1 MTMKILVWILL
12 ALSVHL
18 NAEDEDLTC
27 RRSNCACYRLIS
39 RETKERIR
47 GDLRNNNM
55 MRIYP
60 CAPNPQTQRVH
71 VPFSPSL
78 CRTSLEFSNHYNYN
92 FPDFTSDIA
101 MRCSHE
107 LYRQNLSLSQS
118 LSLRGSNDPD
128 AEVNELLSFPFIE
141 LSYSFIYMAD
151 MQFSIHCFNFNLENM
166 STANTPLFD
175 LIPKFDSS
183 GNFLRLVRFEG
194 CPVPDEP
201 FETLFNIINATNVQ
215 SLKFSFSPS
224 NIILS
229 PPVNITRDLFSNLPS
244 LIELDI
250 SDNNISALEPG
261 VFQHLIGLEYL
272 HLSNNK
278 ITTLDQDIYK
288 NLTSLTLLAIDNNR
302 LFNLTYDVFTNL
314 PINLISL
321 NISSN
326 NISVLPSGVFDK
338 LSNLK
343 KLDISNNN
351 ISVLPNRVFD
361 HLGMMNEIWANGN
374 TFKEFPDHL
383 FSRTNEIK
391 IIYLQYQRPSRA
403 IPEDFLLNVSKFEE
417 LRESPIK
424 DVPSYLFWNA
434 SNLNTIYLTGHKEL
448 VSLPGLLFQDCK
460 ELSVLDLSDNGLE
473 SLSGYLFM
481 SLKKLSHLNLS
492 RNRFQSIIFFYTFGG
507 ITSLEQLNL
516 SYNGITHISNLWL
529 YYLCR
534 TNERL
539 ESIDLSNNF
548 LKTYD
553 PIYDQSRLYEC
564 HRLKT
569 IKLSNNRISRIDMEW
584 ILNMNGLE
592 TLDLRW
598 NNITSIPDYVL
609 STVSSNMTMDLSY
622 NQIEIV
628 DFTSTPAVS
637 DKKYDSK
644 RRNIILN
651 ENPIACNSSNYDL
664 FRFIQGMMPLETDKS
679 TAIQF
684 ETNNINTCKPSNTSI
699 NTVDPT
705 KLTCDTV
712 AGCPSSCKC
721 SYSPH
726 YDQMTV
732 NCTSANLTH
741 MPQHLNITLED
752 KRAIPLNSRK
762 TNRTIKLILRNNSI
776 QDFLKDSPEIYAWVK
791 VLDLSFNK
799 IKDSKDIL
807 QHLPRLETL
816 NLSHNHLES
825 LHEDFISQLSPN
837 TRISSLYLSGNK
849 WKCDCNITDLHN
861 FLSSYKK
868 EIVKDS
874 KEIMCD
880 NLRLYEMN
888 KEDFCPLQN
897 TNIVLVCIVL
907 ATLGVLFGLLV
918 TCFYYKYQHEIKV
931 WLFAHQI
938 LLCWVS
944 EEDIDSDKVY
954 DAFVSYNEED
964 FRFVVKT
971 LIPELEKSF
980 RICHHE
986 RDFVPGEFITEQIHE
1001 KVSQSRRTII
1011 VLTEHFLKSRWCD
1024 LEFRTAHA
1032 QAMKDNCARVI
1043 ILIYGDMPPQE
1054 AMPEKMK
1061 TYMSM
1066 NTYIKWGDKWFWDK
1080 LKYALPR
1087 LSLRRFG
1094 KNSQGPRPPEP

>member
-12 ALSVHL
+12 ALSLHL
-18 NAEDEDLTC
+18 NVAESEDQLTC
-27 RRSNCACYRLIS
+27 RRSNCACYSVDPGKTRQLKKIGKV
-39 RETKERIR
+39 EE
-47 GDLRNNNM
+47 N
-55 MRIYP
+55 
-60 CAPNPQTQRVH
+60 
-71 VPFSPSL
+71 
-78 CRTSLEFSNHYNYN
+78 
-92 FPDFTSDIA
+92 A
-101 MRCSHE
+101 MRCSHAV
-107 LYRQNLSLSQS
+107 YRQNLSLSQS

-141 LSYSFIYMAD
+141 LSSSPLSLF
-151 MQFSIHCFNFNLENM
+151 IHCLNFNLENI
-166 STANTPLFD
+166 STTNTPLFG
-175 LIPKFDSS
+175 LIPKFNP
-183 GNFLRLVRFEG
+183 GILRVVRFKG

-516 SYNGITHISNLWL
+516 SHNYITDIPYITN
-529 YYLCR
+529 LCR
-534 TNERL
+534 NNERL
-539 ESIDLSNNF
+539 KNIDFSNNILGIIPKEPF
-548 LKTYD
+548 QYV
-553 PIYDQSRLYEC
+553 PFYLYRC
-564 HRLKT
+564 HALKT

-651 ENPIACNSSNYDL
+651 ENPIACNSSNYNL
-664 FRFIQGMMPLETDKS
+664 FRFIKDTMMSLETDKC
-679 TAIQF
+679 TVIHF
-684 ETNNINTCKPSNTSI
+684 ETNNINTCKPSNMSI
-699 NTVDPT
+699 NTIDPSE
-705 KLTCDTV
+705 LTCDTV

-825 LHEDFISQLSPN
+825 LGRDFIDLLSSSKY
-837 TRISSLYLSGNK
+837 ISSLFLSSNK

-861 FLSSYKK
+861 FLSLNKK

-874 KEIMCD
+874 EEIICHD
-880 NLRLYEMN
+880 LRQLYKM
-888 KEDFCPLQN
+888 KSEDFCTTPPKVMV
-897 TNIVLVCIVL
+897 VLSIIL
-907 ATLGVLFGLLV
+907 APLGVLGLLV
-918 TCFYYKYQHEIKV
+918 TCFYHKFQHEIKV

-944 EEDIDSDKVY
+944 EEDIDSAKVY

>member
-18 NAEDEDLTC
+18 NAEESEDQLTC

-47 GDLRNNNM
+47 GDLLNNM

-60 CAPNPQTQRVH
+60 CAPNTRTQGVH

-78 CRTSLEFSNHYNYN
+78 CRTQFSNNYNYN

-141 LSYSFIYMAD
+141 LSSSPLSLF
-151 MQFSIHCFNFNLENM
+151 IHCLNFNLENI
-166 STANTPLFD
+166 STTNNPLFG
-175 LIPKFDSS
+175 LIPKFNP
-183 GNFLRLVRFEG
+183 GILRVVRFKG

-516 SYNGITHISNLWL
+516 SHNYITDIPYITN
-529 YYLCR
+529 LCR
-534 TNERL
+534 NNERL
-539 ESIDLSNNF
+539 KNIDFSNNILGIIPKEPF
-548 LKTYD
+548 QYV
-553 PIYDQSRLYEC
+553 PFYLYRC
-564 HRLKT
+564 HALKT

-664 FRFIQGMMPLETDKS
+664 FRFIQGMMVPLETDKS

-825 LHEDFISQLSPN
+825 LSRDYISKLSVLSPN
-837 TRISSLYLSGNK
+837 ISSLFLSGNK

-861 FLSSYKK
+861 FLSLNKK

-880 NLRLYEMN
+880 DLRLYEMEE
-888 KEDFCPLQN
+888 EDFCPPQN
-897 TNIVLVCIVL
+897 TKYSNIVVVCIVL

-918 TCFYYKYQHEIKV
+918 ACFYKYQHEIKV

>member
-1 MTMKILVWILL
+1 MTMKTIVWILL
-12 ALSVHL
+12 ALSLDL
-18 NAEDEDLTC
+18 NAVELEDQFMC
-27 RRSNCACYRLIS
+27 RRSNCVCYPVDP
-39 RETKERIR
+39 EKTKKLKSD
-47 GDLRNNNM
+47 DLVVES
-55 MRIYP
+55 
-60 CAPNPQTQRVH
+60 AG
-71 VPFSPSL
+71 
-78 CRTSLEFSNHYNYN
+78 
-92 FPDFTSDIA
+92 
-101 MRCSHE
+101 RCSHE
-107 LYRQNLSLSQS
+107 IYRQNLSLTQS
-118 LSLRGSNDPD
+118 LSLRGPNYPD
-128 AEVNELLSFPFIE
+128 AEVNELFSFPFIE
-141 LSYSFIYMAD
+141 LSSSPLSLF
-151 MQFSIHCFNFNLENM
+151 IHCLNFNLENI
-166 STANTPLFD
+166 STTNNPLFG
-175 LIPKFDSS
+175 LIPKFNP
-183 GNFLRLVRFEG
+183 GILRVVRFKG

-338 LSNLK
+338 LSNLGE
-343 KLDISNNN
+343 LDISNNN

-516 SYNGITHISNLWL
+516 SHNYITDIPYITN
-529 YYLCR
+529 LCR
-534 TNERL
+534 NNERL
-539 ESIDLSNNF
+539 KNIDFSNNILGIIPKEPF
-548 LKTYD
+548 QYV
-553 PIYDQSRLYEC
+553 PFYLYRC
-564 HRLKT
+564 HALKT

-622 NQIEIV
+622 NQIEV
-628 DFTSTPAVS
+628 VEFTSNQLERLNPKNKVL
-637 DKKYDSK
+637 KKL
-644 RRNIILN
+644 ILN
-651 ENPIACNSSNYDL
+651 FQGNPIACNCSNYDL
-664 FRFIQGMMPLETDKS
+664 FRFIQDKAVHDEYKPIVFDGTS
-679 TAIQF
+679 DV
-684 ETNNINTCKPSNTSI
+684 NTCSPPNVSI
-699 NTVDPT
+699 NQIDLTN
-705 KLTCDTV
+705 LTCDIV
-712 AGCPSSCKC
+712 NGCPSPCKC
-721 SYSPH
+721 SYLPH
-726 YDQMTV
+726 NDLITV
-732 NCTSANLTH
+732 NCTSANLAQ
-741 MPQHLNITLED
+741 MPQHLNVTLMD
-752 KRAIPLNSRK
+752 NRAISRLWNVTK
-762 TNRTIKLILRNNSI
+762 NRSIQLVLRNNSI
-776 QDFLKDSPEIYAWVK
+776 QEFLLGPLDGYELVTE
-791 VLDLSFNK
+791 LDLSFNQ
-799 IKDSKDIL
+799 IKHEKDVIIQNFPQL
-807 QHLPRLETL
+807 KVL
-816 NLSHNHLES
+816 NLTHNHLQS
-825 LHEDFISQLSPN
+825 LSQKFINLVLSSKI
-837 TRISSLYLSGNK
+837 TSLFLSGNP
-849 WKCDCNITDLHN
+849 WKCDCHITSLYGIIKPTNDKLKDPEKIICNGSDIPLHSIQ
-861 FLSSYKK
+861 SS
-868 EIVKDS
+868 E
-874 KEIMCD
+874 E
-880 NLRLYEMN
+880 
-888 KEDFCPLQN
+888 FCPVIEDTGNDDFLL
-897 TNIVLVCIVL
+897 IVIIISLVIFIMV
-907 ATLGVLFGLLV
+907 GLL
-918 TCFYYKYQHEIKV
+918 TICLYYKYQHPIRV
-931 WLFAHQI
+931 WLFAHR
-938 LLCWVS
+938 LLVCCVS
-944 EEDIDSDKVY
+944 EEDMDKDKVY
-954 DAFVSYNEED
+954 DAFVSYSQED
-964 FRFVVKT
+964 YGFVVHS
-971 LIPELEKSF
+971 LLPELDNSF

-986 RDFVPGEFITEQIHE
+986 RDFIGGEWIHIQIEE
-1001 KVSQSRRTII
+1001 KVQQSRRTII
-1011 VLTEHFLKSRWCD
+1011 VLTEEFLNSYWGMT
-1024 LEFRTAHA
+1024 EFRVAYA
-1032 QAMKDNCARVI
+1032 QSLKDNCARII
-1043 ILIYGDMPPQE
+1043 ILILRDMPPQDAIPDE
-1054 AMPEKMK
+1054 MK
-1061 TYMSM
+1061 LYMSM